1 MYLFALMKKKKIRWF
16 IAFRNWT
23 ILFFLNFQQKNESY
37 KFLFLWFLLE
47 SFRSQNKENK
57 KKEIQ
62 FIIYS
67 KLIEIELNWNVL

>member
-1 MYLFALMKKKKIRWF
+1 MYLFALMKKKKIQWF